1 MGNSCSGLK
10 EKLGQRVRPS
20 PTLSF
25 LRSVLFPKKKKD
37 FCVVVL
43 GSAGVGKS
51 ALVQRWV
58 NSCFSEKYEPPAPLS
73 DVIYHVPDG
82 LFGSG
87 TKMRITDLPG
97 GQLYPALQCLKI
109 ARGHAF
115 ILVYSVTEKQ
125 TLEELTPFYMLIRE
139 IKGSNLH
146 KYPVVLVGNKCD
158 EARRELTTLDGA
170 AYALKWNCGF
180 FETSAKRNIN
190 VEELFFELLTHE
202 RGAETSP
209 QATPEK
215 SQMPDAAAE
224 DRLAAATQETSR
236 CYIVGIAGGG
246 K

>member
-1 MGNSCSGLK
+1 MRTSSCQFATMGNSCSGLK
-10 EKLGQRVRPS
+10 EKLGQRLRPS
-20 PTLSF
+20 PTLNF
-25 LRSVLFPKKKKD
+25 IRSILIPKKKKD

-58 NSCFSEKYEPPAPLS
+58 NSCYSDKYVPPAPMA

-82 LFGSG
+82 FFGSG

-125 TLEELTPFYMLIRE
+125 TLEELTPFYELIRE
-139 IKGSNLH
+139 IKGGNLH
-146 KYPVVLVGNKCD
+146 KYPIVLVGNKCD
-158 EARRELTTLDGA
+158 EVRRELTTLDGA

-180 FETSAKRNIN
+180 FETSAKKNVN
-190 VEELFFELLTHE
+190 VEELFFELLTQE
-202 RGAETSP
+202 REPDTSP
-209 QATPEK
+209 QPTPVK
-215 SQMPDAAAE
+215 SQMPNIAEDVLAAE
-224 DRLAAATQETSR
+224 S
-236 CYIVGIAGGG
+236 
-246 K
+246 